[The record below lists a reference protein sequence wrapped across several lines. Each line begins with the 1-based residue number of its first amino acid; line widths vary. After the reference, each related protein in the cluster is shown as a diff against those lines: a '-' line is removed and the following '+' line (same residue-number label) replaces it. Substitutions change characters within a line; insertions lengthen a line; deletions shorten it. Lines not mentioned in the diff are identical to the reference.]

1 MSLEMQSLW
10 LTTSQKGGE
19 MASAQV
25 MKPAMQMFLVYII
38 PLISAG
44 CMLPLP
50 AAVQLSFA
58 TASSI
63 ALLQAHY
70 LRQPWFREYLSIQP
84 LPSTA
89 PPSSAPVYQGTI
101 TIQAPSTAAP
111 EPPPAP
117 KGIIGGAISDIKGAA
132 SQVVKQAQA
141 LHKPDEKK
149 RGNQRLTQA
158 ELKRAHAYEAQRQ
171 REIAQEKLDAESA
184 LQERKSRSA
193 R

>member
-1 MSLEMQSLW
+1 M
-10 LTTSQKGGE
+10 T
-19 MASAQV
+19 
-25 MKPAMQMFLVYII
+25 PAMQKLLVYII
-38 PLISAG
+38 PIFSAG
-44 CMLPLP
+44 VMLPIP

-58 TASSI
+58 TASAVS
-63 ALLQAHY
+63 LLQAHY

-84 LPSTA
+84 LPSKT

-101 TIQAPSTAAP
+101 TIQAPSTAAPP

-132 SQVVKQAQA
+132 SQIVKQAQA
-141 LHKPDEKK
+141 LHKPKDKK

-158 ELKRAHAYEAQRQ
+158 ELKRAQAYEARRQ

-184 LQERKSRSA
+184 LKERKSRSA